1 MPVLA
6 ADQESRARE
15 PAKKLSPETTK
26 PPSVGALEGFDRQL
40 GHVQRVTTEK
50 SEGLQ
55 GLTHDSSHHSERV
68 KRFRAFFKERGVM
81 THIQLLEMARA
92 GLSIEHAAVLMFLN
106 ASADRLDGELPMC
119 GLSVHEMS
127 VALGLSKHQVNRAV
141 KALTAADAIVRR
153 QTVKAKGVPAVTVL
167 TDKAKYWLSGKAGQG
182 RGVIPADLPK
192 VLRELL
198 VLESEA
204 FVQKVVKAW
213 QEHEVLDPHLVNES
227 RMGEGSFERIN
238 AQLRIQLLNATESLA
253 EAVAQEDQARA
264 LADQGLVPIE
274 CDDGTVTFDCGA
286 LKEHKGAIAG
296 VDMLFVR
303 DVLQR
308 VRRSMPGW
316 VTTKR
321 VPELVAEI
329 GYSRTVGFVSRHDA
343 EGAMKALVATM
354 RRGTWSRPRG
364 IRPTFYTAADKAMRF
379 STGVRNSLH

>member
-1 MPVLA
+1 M
-6 ADQESRARE
+6 
-15 PAKKLSPETTK
+15 
-26 PPSVGALEGFDRQL
+26 
-40 GHVQRVTTEK
+40 
-50 SEGLQ
+50 
-55 GLTHDSSHHSERV
+55 
-68 KRFRAFFKERGVM
+68 
-81 THIQLLEMARA
+81 
-92 GLSIEHAAVLMFLN
+92 
-106 ASADRLDGELPMC
+106 
-119 GLSVHEMS
+119 
-127 VALGLSKHQVNRAV
+127 
-141 KALTAADAIVRR
+141 
-153 QTVKAKGVPAVTVL
+153 
-167 TDKAKYWLSGKAGQG
+167 
-182 RGVIPADLPK
+182 
-192 VLRELL
+192 
-198 VLESEA
+198 
-204 FVQKVVKAW
+204 
-213 QEHEVLDPHLVNES
+213 NES
-227 RMGEGSFERIN
+227 RMGEASFERIN
-238 AQLRIQLLNATESLA
+238 AQLRMQLLNATESLA

-274 CDDGTVTFDCGA
+274 CDDGTVTFDCAA

-354 RRGTWSRPRG
+354 RRGTWSKPRG